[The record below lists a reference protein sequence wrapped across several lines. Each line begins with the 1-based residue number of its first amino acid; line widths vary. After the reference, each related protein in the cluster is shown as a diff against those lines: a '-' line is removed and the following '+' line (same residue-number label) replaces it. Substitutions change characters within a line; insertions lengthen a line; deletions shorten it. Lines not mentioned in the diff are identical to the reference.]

1 MVKKVLTLLFASVLV
16 FGLSAS
22 MFAQEGSKPAEGM
35 AAEKAR
41 AEGIVVRSDKDK
53 STLTVRNRE
62 TNVEK
67 TVHYDSSTQWT
78 AQEHHSKKTTSID
91 ASAVK
96 DGDRVICLGAWDKD
110 GSLNAASISK
120 RLSN

>member
-1 MVKKVLTLLFASVLV
+1 
-16 FGLSAS
+16 
-22 MFAQEGSKPAEGM
+22 M

-78 AQEHHSKKTTSID
+78 AQEHHSKKTTNTD

-96 DGDRVICLGAWDKD
+96 DGDRVICLGTWDKD

-120 RLSN
+120 RLTN